1 MHRFRVKRHV
11 KREVRFD
18 AMAGAACIDKTE
30 PSDPRCG
37 LGAYVREMY
46 RKHAVR
52 NSFRARWRC
61 LIREIRR
68 AVLNWPEEFI
78 NPPLFDI

>member
-18 AMAGAACIDKTE
+18 AVAGAACIDKTE

-37 LGAYVREMY
+37 LGAYVRS
-46 RKHAVR
+46 RDV
-52 NSFRARWRC
+52 
-61 LIREIRR
+61 
-68 AVLNWPEEFI
+68 PETCCQEFVSR
-78 NPPLFDI
+78 PMAMHDSGCSTGRG